1 MGVRLPLLSP
11 LQSASSLLG
20 PPGQPPLSGGASQ
33 LPEASMWEQQNA
45 FEKGPP
51 PHRAVW
57 PAAEKPGAPGSWT
70 EKWVSAWWGG
80 RAPVL
85 KLPPWQP
92 QSLTPASPRR
102 LLLLPHAP
110 PSLPLSLPSS
120 LWAAQRVP
128 APKQQGKGQV
138 LLLFTLNPCRGD
150 TPLALLPSNFP
161 FTGLP
166 ATLMG
171 PV

>member
-102 LLLLPHAP
+102 LLLLSHAP
-110 PSLPLSLPSS
+110 PSLPPSIPPFLTLGSTEGPGPQTAGEGAGPTSLHPEPLPGRHPLGS
-120 LWAAQRVP
+120 
-128 APKQQGKGQV
+128 AP
-138 LLLFTLNPCRGD
+138 L
-150 TPLALLPSNFP
+150 
-161 FTGLP
+161 
-166 ATLMG
+166 
-171 PV
+171 